1 MRPGSEQIFKILL
14 VEDSADDAFL
24 VTTMLKRN
32 TAVPT
37 EVIHEDRVASARAR
51 LHQEPFDCV
60 LLDLN
65 LPDARGLEAVRL
77 VAAASQ
83 DAAIV
88 VLTGLQ
94 DEDTGIEA
102 LKEGAQDYLSKTH
115 VDGHVLGRAIRY
127 SVERKRVEATKRH
140 FLDNAAHELRTPL
153 SIISGAA
160 EILDLHK
167 DDIDRARFDELV
179 TVIAKQG
186 RRVSYLLTQLLE
198 LSELQDT
205 PREGIEV
212 VDIGTFV
219 GEVVAASDVLPGKSL
234 EQVVEEGVKGR
245 AHPERLRHVL
255 GHLLENAHRYGGSN
269 ITIEGRSIDDEVV
282 VAVADD
288 GPGISE
294 ELRSQ
299 LFEPFGRGSLWHPQG
314 SGLGLAICQRM
325 ARSCD
330 AERAYRPRSAHGA
343 RFEVHL
349 RPA

>member
-1 MRPGSEQIFKILL
+1 MNPQSIPSYRILL
-14 VEDSADDAFL
+14 VEDSPDDAFL

-32 TAVPT
+32 PAIRSEIV
-37 EVIHEDRVASARAR
+37 HEDRVSSARAR
-51 LHQEPFDCV
+51 LHQEAFDCV
-60 LLDLN
+60 LLDLG
-65 LPDARGLEAVRL
+65 LPDAHGLEAVHL

-88 VLTGLQ
+88 VLTGLD
-94 DEDTGIEA
+94 DEETGIEA
-102 LKEGAQDYLSKTH
+102 LKEGAQDYLSKSR

-167 DDIDRARFDELV
+167 KDIDRSRFDELIM
-179 TVIAKQG
+179 VISKQG

-212 VDIGTFV
+212 VDVGIFV
-219 GEVVAASDVLPGKSL
+219 TEALEKEPAPDGKL
-234 EQVVEEGVKGR
+234 VERVVEEGIKGR
-245 AHPERLRHVL
+245 AHPERLRHIL
-255 GHLLENAHRYGGSN
+255 GHLLENAYRYGGANVSVEAR
-269 ITIEGRSIDDEVV
+269 TFEERVLL
-282 VAVADD
+282 AVTDD

-325 ARSCD
+325 ARSFE
-330 AERAYRPRSAHGA
+330 AEMGYRPRRPHGA
-343 RFEVHL
+343 RFEL
-349 RPA
+349 TLKPA

>member
-1 MRPGSEQIFKILL
+1 MNPPSYRILL
-14 VEDSADDAFL
+14 IEDSPDDALL
-24 VTTMLKRN
+24 VTTMLSRN
-32 TAVPT
+32 QAIRS
-37 EVIHEDRVASARAR
+37 EVVHEDRVSSARAR
-51 LHQEPFDCV
+51 LHQEAFDCV
-60 LLDLN
+60 LLDLG

-77 VAAASQ
+77 ITAAAQ

-88 VLTGLQ
+88 VLTGLE
-94 DEDTGIEA
+94 DEDTGLEA
-102 LKEGAQDYLSKTH
+102 LKEGAQDYLSKNQ
-115 VDGHVLGRAIRY
+115 VDGNVLGRSIRY

-167 DDIDRARFDELV
+167 DDIDRSRFDELV
-179 TVIAKQG
+179 SVIAKQG

-212 VDIGTFV
+212 VDIAAFVAEALQGTPPP
-219 GEVVAASDVLPGKSL
+219 EDKVVEEL
-234 EQVVEEGVKGR
+234 VEEGVKGR
-245 AHPERLRHVL
+245 AHPDRLLHVL
-255 GHLLENAHRYGGSN
+255 AHLLENAYRYGGSN
-269 ITIEGRSIDDEVV
+269 ISVEARTVDEVTIL
-282 VAVADD
+282 AVADD

-314 SGLGLAICQRM
+314 TGLGLAICQRM
-325 ARSCD
+325 ARSFD
-330 AERAYRPRSAHGA
+330 AQLVYRPRRPHGA
-343 RFEVHL
+343 RFELVL
-349 RPA
+349 TSA

>member
-1 MRPGSEQIFKILL
+1 MSPPTDHRYKILL
-14 VEDSADDAFL
+14 VEDSEDDAFL
-24 VTTMLKRN
+24 VMTMLKRN
-32 TAVPT
+32 PAVRT
-37 EVIHEDRVASARAR
+37 EVVHEDRVATARAR
-51 LHQEPFDCV
+51 LHHEPFDCV

-77 VAAASQ
+77 IAAASQ

-88 VLTGLQ
+88 VLTGLE

-167 DDIDRARFDELV
+167 EDIDRARFDELV

-198 LSELQDT
+198 LSELQDI

-219 GEVVAASDVLPGKSL
+219 TEVVGSSEAPPDKLL
-234 EQVVEEGVKGR
+234 DELVEEGIKGR
-245 AHPERLRHVL
+245 AHPDRLRHVL
-255 GHLLENAHRYGGSN
+255 GHLLENAYRYGGSN
-269 ITIEGRSIDDEVV
+269 ISVEARTLDDGVV
-282 VAVADD
+282 LAVADD

-314 SGLGLAICQRM
+314 TGLGLAICQRM
-325 ARSCD
+325 ARSFD
-330 AERAYRPRSAHGA
+330 AELAYRPRSPHGA